1 MLRHI
6 RERRPA
12 QVPRRGAL
20 STSARRAFQA
30 QQPCP
35 STAGRAGPC
44 PRYVVDHVE
53 PLACGGIDAPENM
66 QWQSAAEAKAK
77 DKWERNDYEL
87 PVAIPRVALAP
98 PSISQ
103 GVAQNIRC
111 MRNILERRRSAGSGS
126 PGAWERNQF
135 REGKIPCVA
144 VM

>member
-1 MLRHI
+1 LLRHI

-20 STSARRAFQA
+20 PPAERSRPSSRARQRLAEQ
-30 QQPCP
+30 
-35 STAGRAGPC
+35 GRA
-44 PRYVVDHVE
+44 RDTLLTTWSLWH
-53 PLACGGIDAPENM
+53 CGGIDAPENM